1 MIFSENRLPL
11 FRIMLSRWS
20 MIFSENRFPLFR
32 IMLCRWSMIF
42 SENRLPLFRI
52 MLCPK
57 SSGSKWL
64 PDPQPREKRGGKRQ
78 RESLVWC
85 RMGGPS
91 EAEACIPC
99 QHVKTRAFRASLR
112 P

>member
-1 MIFSENRLPL
+1 
-11 FRIMLSRWS
+11 
-20 MIFSENRFPLFR
+20 MIFSENRF
-32 IMLCRWSMIF
+32 
-42 SENRLPLFRI
+42 PLFRI

-64 PDPQPREKRGGKRQ
+64 PVPQPRESRGGKRQ
-78 RESLVWC
+78 RESLLC

-91 EAEACIPC
+91 KAEACIPC
-99 QHVKTRAFRASLR
+99 QHVKTRAIRAALH